1 MKYFLIFI
9 AFAFSFQIHA
19 QENKSVKPKTKI
31 FVRIYDNK
39 NHKVGKGHLLYC
51 NDSTLQLSNRHIITS
66 FPFKEIEIMK
76 TKHGGGHNLLMGTAI
91 GFVTGI
97 AALVLATVVEHGNG
111 VASYNIAFTGF
122 ICTLAGVAA
131 GGVAEAFR
139 KSQTFLIDRNTTQ
152 WISSRNKLL
161 NLK

>member
-9 AFAFSFQIHA
+9 AFAFSFQIQAH
-19 QENKSVKPKTKI
+19 ENKSVKPKTKI

-39 NHKVGKGHLLYC
+39 NHMVGKGHLLYG

-66 FPFKEIEIMK
+66 FPVTEIEIMK

-91 GFVTGI
+91 GFGAGI
-97 AALVLATVVEHGNG
+97 AAIGIASIVENGNG
-111 VASYNIAFTGF
+111 ESSFDIAFVGF
-122 ICTLAGVAA
+122 LFPLAGFAA

-139 KSQTFLIDRNTTQ
+139 KSQTFLINRNRAQ
-152 WISSRNKLL
+152 WIAARKELL